1 MQPSSRLSQHSQQQ
15 LQLQKRQTQQLQPQ
29 QGPRITAV
37 RCNLCRKPLCSTVFV
52 LACNCLICEDCTV
65 SHFATNPNCPICNR
79 TMRDTDFKE
88 LMIARPP
95 TQNEANQSV
104 YKQIFIKSSPQSKTL
119 HSDDLWNRIQ
129 RQSQMHRDGTKF
141 VFRQFLRENVAQ
153 TRNFVR
159 IRSTLGG
166 MKDEQSSLK
175 QELNKQKEITESYK
189 KELLVA
195 REKIAEKD
203 RQLAQFRKMFE
214 SRTPQSPSSIVS
226 GGSRGG
232 IPHVLEG
239 GAIVAPTRPR
249 RVSDQH
255 GDLVGNVRHDEQ
267 YQRAGKSYSP
277 SQPLGSPAPPNPYQQ
292 QQQQQLHGGRN
303 RGTIMPPPPINPYSK
318 ASSRPLS
325 QQNQNRPVHVPN
337 NSNFAM
343 HNPYQKTTG
352 SSGSYRPHSS
362 PEMTR
367 QPNAMTM
374 SQQSHHQQQRSGSNH
389 HTHYNG
395 SSGGSVASRRSTGSG
410 SSGGRI
416 RHITASTGYS
426 FSGGAAA
433 SSAEGGRKRSLS
445 PSSAYA
451 GNRGS
456 GSYHHSHQQQQRHNN
471 NQQQQHNQQR
481 QAPRRSTSYHQQQQ
495 QQTLQSHS
503 HSGGGRGT
511 YRR

>member
-1 MQPSSRLSQHSQQQ
+1 
-15 LQLQKRQTQQLQPQ
+15 
-29 QGPRITAV
+29 
-37 RCNLCRKPLCSTVFV
+37 
-52 LACNCLICEDCTV
+52 
-65 SHFATNPNCPICNR
+65 
-79 TMRDTDFKE
+79 
-88 LMIARPP
+88 MIARPP
-95 TQNEANQSV
+95 TQNEANQSM
-104 YKQIFIKSSPQSKTL
+104 YKQMFVKSSPQSKTL

-159 IRSTLGG
+159 IQSTLRG

-175 QELNKQKEITESYK
+175 QELNKQREITESYK

-203 RQLAQFRKMFE
+203 RQLAHFRKMFE

-226 GGSRGG
+226 GGSRGR
-232 IPHVLEG
+232 IPRMMEG
-239 GAIVAPTRPR
+239 GAIVAPSTRPR

-255 GDLVGNVRHDEQ
+255 DDLVGNINGNDNGIRGMITENLPLSSARHDEQ
-267 YQRAGKSYSP
+267 YQRGGQSYSP

-292 QQQQQLHGGRN
+292 QLHGGGN

-318 ASSRPLS
+318 TSSRPLS
-325 QQNQNRPVHVPN
+325 QQNQNRPIHVPN
-337 NSNFAM
+337 NNNFAL

-352 SSGSYRPHSS
+352 PSGSYRPHSS

-374 SQQSHHQQQRSGSNH
+374 SQQSHHQQQQHRSSSSH
-389 HTHYNG
+389 HAHYNG
-395 SSGGSVASRRSTGSG
+395 SSGGSVSSRRSTGSG

-416 RHITASTGYS
+416 RHITATTGYS

-445 PSSAYA
+445 PSSTYA

-456 GSYHHSHQQQQRHNN
+456 GSYYHSHQQQQQQRHNN
-471 NQQQQHNQQR
+471 NHQQHNQQR
-481 QAPRRSTSYHQQQQ
+481 HNNQHNQQDQAPRRSSSYHQQQQ
-495 QQTLQSHS
+495 QQML
-503 HSGGGRGT
+503 
-511 YRR
+511 